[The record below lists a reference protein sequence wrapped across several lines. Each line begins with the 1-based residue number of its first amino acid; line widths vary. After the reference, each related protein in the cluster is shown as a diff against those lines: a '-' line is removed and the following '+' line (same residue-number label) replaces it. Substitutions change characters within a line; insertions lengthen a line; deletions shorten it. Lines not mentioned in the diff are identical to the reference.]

1 MNSFRTHCAIWK
13 TVGKGKL
20 SFYPS
25 KKMKKRG
32 KNEKRKQTPTG
43 VLVLFRG
50 TRRHPVVSRRI
61 KGEERKREKVRAR
74 ERVCERKRER
84 ARMRERQREKER
96 KKDKSKTEK

>member
-1 MNSFRTHCAIWK
+1 MEDRREGETFL
-13 TVGKGKL
+13 L
-20 SFYPS
+20 S
-25 KKMKKRG
+25 KQKNKKRG

-43 VLVLFRG
+43 VFVLFRG